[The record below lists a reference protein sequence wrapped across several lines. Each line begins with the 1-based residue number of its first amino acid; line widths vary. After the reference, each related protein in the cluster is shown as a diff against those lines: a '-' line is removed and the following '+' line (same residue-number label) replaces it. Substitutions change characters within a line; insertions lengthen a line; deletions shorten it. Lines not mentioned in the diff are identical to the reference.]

1 VDEAVVKY
9 YRKLLR
15 TGFEHAGSFDNPSIF
30 LESVGEGRVCGRA
43 GDYMHIFINITN
55 DRIDGIRYL
64 CTCDPTANVA
74 VEILC
79 ALAKGKRLEE
89 AQAITEDSLLQA
101 FGTASEDLRK
111 KAEGLLE
118 LLNKGL
124 AQYQVKMSQNDLR

>member
-1 VDEAVVKY
+1 MDEAVIKY

-30 LESVGEGRVCGRA
+30 LETVGDGRICGRA
-43 GDYMHIFINITN
+43 GDYMHMFINITN
-55 DRIDGIRYL
+55 GRIDGIKYL

-89 AQAITEDSLLQA
+89 VQAITEDSLLQA
-101 FGTASEDLRK
+101 LGTESEDFRK
-111 KAEGLLE
+111 KAKGLLE
-118 LLNKGL
+118 LVNKGL
-124 AQYQVKMSQNDLR
+124 AQYQVKMPQNPLQ

>member
-1 VDEAVVKY
+1 VDEAVIKY

-30 LESVGEGRVCGRA
+30 LETVGDGRICGRA

-55 DRIDGIRYL
+55 GRIDGIKYL

-79 ALAKGKRLEE
+79 ALAKGKTLEG
-89 AQAITEDSLLQA
+89 AQAMTEDSLLQA
-101 FGTASEDLRK
+101 LGTQGEDFRK
-111 KAEGLLE
+111 KAKGLLE

-124 AQYQVKMSQNDLR
+124 TQYQIKMPQNGLR

>member
-1 VDEAVVKY
+1 VDEAVIKY

-15 TGFEHAGSFDNPSIF
+15 TGFEHAGSFDNPSVF
-30 LESVGEGRVCGRA
+30 LESVGDGRICGH

-55 DRIDGIRYL
+55 GTIDSIRYL

-89 AQAITEDSLLQA
+89 AQAITEDSVLQT
-101 FGTASEDLRK
+101 FGTGSEDLRK
-111 KAEGLLE
+111 KAKALLE

-124 AQYQVKMSQNDLR
+124 TQYQIKMAQNGLR